1 LRRLIINADD
11 FGLTSGVNRAI
22 AEANRNGVL
31 GSATL
36 MATGS
41 AFAEAADLIPQL
53 PGMSVGCHVVLVD
66 GAPILPARQIPSL
79 TKSEGRFESKLSSF
93 VRQALL
99 GRLRADE
106 IEAEATA
113 QIRKLQAAGIR
124 LSHFDTHKHTHMF
137 PQIARPLLRAA
148 RACGVQAVRNPF
160 EGPKLSLLSWNR
172 QLWIRQF
179 QTALLSI
186 LAAGFRRSV
195 AEHGVAT
202 TDGTIGIAATGSM
215 TMRSLQPLIESL
227 PEGTWEWVCHPGYND
242 ADLKNAG
249 TRLMDS
255 RELELEILTA
265 PDLRETLERAGIE
278 LITFRDLAVQ

>member
-1 LRRLIINADD
+1 
-11 FGLTSGVNRAI
+11 
-22 AEANRNGVL
+22 
-31 GSATL
+31 

-53 PGMSVGCHVVLVD
+53 PGMSIGCHVMLVD

-93 VRQALL
+93 VRQTLL

-148 RACGVQAVRNPF
+148 QACGVQAVRNPF

-179 QTALLSI
+179 QTALLSS

-195 AEHGVAT
+195 AEHGLAT

-249 TRLMDS
+249 TRLLDS
-255 RELELEILTA
+255 REVELEILTA

>member
-1 LRRLIINADD
+1 
-11 FGLTSGVNRAI
+11 
-22 AEANRNGVL
+22 
-31 GSATL
+31 

-53 PGMSVGCHVVLVD
+53 PGMSIGCHVVLVD
-66 GAPILPARQIPSL
+66 GAPILPARQIPSV
-79 TKSEGRFESKLSSF
+79 TKSEGRFESKLSDF

-179 QTALLSI
+179 QTALLSS

-195 AEHGVAT
+195 AEHGLAT

-242 ADLKNAG
+242 ADLKNAE
-249 TRLMDS
+249 TRLLDS
-255 RELELEILTA
+255 REVELEILTA